1 MGFVRDFRLSFSDE
15 WPLTMRLVSALIAS
29 VAVAV
34 LFLAPAT
41 LAGSEDLGGLLRELS
56 IPVPSREVSAPPFSL
71 PDTTGA
77 PVRLAG
83 YKGRPVMIYFW
94 TT

>member
-1 MGFVRDFRLSFSDE
+1 M
-15 WPLTMRLVSALIAS
+15 LTMRLVSILIAS

-41 LAGSEDLGGLLRELS
+41 SLAGSEGLRGLLRELS

-77 PVRLAG
+77 PVRLAE
-83 YKGRPVMIYFW
+83 YKGRPVMMYFW
-94 TT
+94 TTY

>member
-1 MGFVRDFRLSFSDE
+1 
-15 WPLTMRLVSALIAS
+15 MRLVSALIAS
-29 VAVAV
+29 MAVALV
-34 LFLAPAT
+34 LLAPT
-41 LAGSEDLGGLLRELS
+41 TSVAGSEDFGGLLKQLS

-94 TT
+94 TTY